1 MITMLPFL
9 YLAAVLTAEVLS
21 AQKRKREI
29 RELMEFAD
37 FLSEMKEEFSLC
49 KSVTEAIFRTSE
61 AASAAL
67 RPYLEKIVY
76 FLEDEETDVSEF
88 TYPSHLKQMKLF
100 LIQCR
105 NAVWY
110 GSGKHAE
117 ESVFVRNMTELRR
130 DVLNECTK
138 RSQTEYLFA
147 GLGLVAAVPAA
158 FFPAVRSWGI
168 KNMPELAEFYHGTVG
183 RIVVLCLFL
192 CTVCSY
198 FLMRLLRRSNGALY
212 RRPAFLECFLAF
224 PVLERLEKRAE
235 GGFFERFGRKRLM
248 QAGIEKNG
256 MQYWIFAG
264 SAGTILGVV
273 YVFFLWGAPASVLL
287 SGAFGTFLLGALGT
301 MALYRYLSYLRG
313 LGITGEVLGLQ
324 SIILL
329 LFEAPNMT
337 IGKLLETM
345 GEYAEIFRAN
355 LLFCADRYA
364 SEESE
369 ALAMLT
375 EEGLPQEF
383 RRMTKKLQIS
393 ERLGLVPAF
402 AELSADRQY
411 FREQQ
416 RIDTEQQLHKRVANA
431 QVLAFLP
438 MFFLLFA
445 YLILPF
451 LAASLG
457 QMTDIFGEMN
467 QMRAF

>member
-88 TYPSHLKQMKLF
+88 TYPGHLKQMKLF

-147 GLGLVAAVPAA
+147 GLGLVSAAPAA
-158 FFPAVRSWGI
+158 FFPVVRSWGM
-168 KNMPELAEFYHGTVG
+168 KNMPELADFYRGMAG
-183 RIVVLCLFL
+183 KIVVLLLFL
-192 CTVCSY
+192 CTIGSY

-212 RRPAFLECFLAF
+212 HRPEFLERFLNLSF
-224 PVLERLEKRAE
+224 FENLEKRAA
-235 GGFFERFGRKRLM
+235 GGAFERFGRKQLKR
-248 QAGIEKNG
+248 AGMEKNG
-256 MQYWIFAG
+256 MEYWFLAG
-264 SAGTILGVV
+264 VAGIVLGFVYVLVLWDISFPVLFFGAFVSFVLGV
-273 YVFFLWGAPASVLL
+273 
-287 SGAFGTFLLGALGT
+287 LGT
-301 MALYRYLSYLRG
+301 MAIYRYLSYLRG

-345 GEYAEIFRAN
+345 GEYAEIFRRD

-364 SEESE
+364 AEESE

-375 EEGLPQEF
+375 EESLPQEF

-445 YLILPF
+445 YLIFPF

-457 QMTDIFGEMN
+457 QMSEIFGEMN